1 MSIKVI
7 FINLEKRVLRRRKME
22 LQLLKQNIPFKR
34 ISGVNSDLV
43 TTSLNGEYRRN
54 VIARE
59 LAHINARN
67 YILRKEDNIKYIILE
82 DDVVICDNFVDK
94 LTNITNKMLFI
105 GMKAYTVDK
114 KHALLLN
121 HNMITLDLEP
131 LLDTCMT
138 SVGSGDVSCDSLLI
152 SDNYTFVKSRDSYGM
167 DIVWIQG
174 KSERELIELADSYD
188 YCVAFN
194 SYGFLKYKL
203 DYLDRFVYFNEDSG
217 GIYIKKNHPLAKS
230 YYEFVK
236 NKDKYDNFLLKHND
250 SNDITKDIIVQRI
263 LAKLPE
269 IRLIKQ
275 DVDNLQNFKHISDP
289 NGISIVMTTHDRITQ
304 TLFTLDTIKQYSSGR
319 NVQVILID
327 DSEEL
332 INQDILN
339 SYPYSIDYVTL
350 KSKKWTNP
358 CVNYAIGFNIIRYD
372 NVIIQNAE
380 VCHIGDIIG
389 YVLGNLHENNYLVF
403 DVACTPDIT
412 YNKPLYDLED
422 KSYDNV
428 YLHVLE
434 NNYNWYQHHLEI
446 NKKYHFLTAIKKQ
459 DLLRIGGF
467 DYDYS
472 FGACFDDT
480 DFIYQI
486 EEYYK
491 FDIKIVKHN
500 KNKIMGIHLF
510 HEKSKS
516 NNAYTND
523 HMLINKY
530 LFQMKCKYHQMYGK
544 WLRLYELDDNNANCV
559 LQHMNKLF

>member
-1 MSIKVI
+1 
-7 FINLEKRVLRRRKME
+7 ME
-22 LQLLKQNIPFKR
+22 LQLIKQNIPFKR
-34 ISGVNSDLV
+34 ISGVVSDLV
-43 TTSLNGEYRRN
+43 TESLNGEYRKN

-59 LAHINARN
+59 LAHIKARN
-67 YILRKEDNIKYIILE
+67 YILGKPDDIKYIILE
-82 DDVVICDNFVDK
+82 DDVIICDNFVDK
-94 LTNITNKMLFI
+94 LGNITNKMIFN

-121 HNMITLDLEP
+121 HNMITLELEEILDSC
-131 LLDTCMT
+131 LLH
-138 SVGSGDVSCDSLLI
+138 GSGDVSCDSLLI
-152 SDNYTFVKSRDSYGM
+152 TDEYTFVKGRDSYGM
-167 DIVWIQG
+167 DIVWVHDKG
-174 KSERELIELADSYD
+174 ERELIDLANNCE

-194 SYGFLKYKL
+194 SYGFMKYKI
-203 DYLDRFVYFNEDSG
+203 DYLDRFIYFTDNSG

-230 YYEFVK
+230 YYEFIL
-236 NKDKYDNFLLKHND
+236 NNDKYDNFLLKEND
-250 SNDITKDIIVQRI
+250 SNDITRDIIVQRI
-263 LAKLPE
+263 LNKLPE
-269 IRLIKQ
+269 IKALKT
-275 DVDNLQNFKHISDP
+275 DVEKLQNFNNISDQ
-289 NGISIVMTTHDRITQ
+289 NGVSIVMTTHDRVTQ
-304 TLFTLDTIKQYSSGR
+304 TLFTLDTINKHVNGR

-327 DSEEL
+327 DSDDA
-332 INQDILN
+332 ISQDILN
-339 SYPYSIDYVTL
+339 AYPFCIDYITL
-350 KSKKWTNP
+350 KKKWVNP
-358 CVNYAIGFNIIRYD
+358 CINYAIGFNIIRYD

-389 YVLGNLHENNYLVF
+389 YVLDNLHDNNYLVF

-412 YNKPLYDLED
+412 FNKPLYDLESHD
-422 KSYDNV
+422 YDNV

-491 FDIKIVKHN
+491 LNIQLVKHN
-500 KNKIMGIHLF
+500 KNKLMGIHLF

-516 NNAYTND
+516 NHAYTND

-530 LFQMKCKYHQMYGK
+530 LFQLKCKYHKMYGK
-544 WLRLYELDDNNANCV
+544 WLRLYELDDNIANCII
-559 LQHMNKLF
+559 QHMDKLF